1 MQEDLFRPEAIEA
14 QQQARQTG
22 KILLTQ
28 SIPLWALT
36 LSTFV
41 LIILLFLFL
50 GFGEFTRKER
60 VYGITIPGRGA
71 IRLTAQE
78 SGFVHSANLYEG
90 KRVAEGELLFEIRQD
105 KFSDLGDTQ
114 HLIETSLQNRNDK
127 LADEIDNRLQQEK
140 INLSNLQTREIRL
153 KQEIASLDVEIDLQ
167 KQQIVNTERLVK
179 NLRPL
184 FDEQIIPEVQYQ
196 QQVSAHLE
204 QRARL
209 ESLRRNRLDLKASYA
224 DTLNEISAS
233 ELRAQADRST
243 LERNILAN
251 EQTRLERRG
260 ARVSYIRAPIAGI
273 VSNILVDV
281 GVPVEP
287 GRSIATILP
296 DGVQLE
302 AQLFIPSTAIGFL
315 KQGQEVRLRYDAFP
329 YQKFGLYEGE
339 LAELSNIDIPLQ
351 EIQTRF
357 PILTKMYE
365 GKTFFRANVRLDKQS
380 IEAYGKSLPLRAG
393 LTLEAD
399 VLLDRKRLIEWVF
412 DPVMALGKRL

>member
-1 MQEDLFRPEAIEA
+1 
-14 QQQARQTG
+14 
-22 KILLTQ
+22 
-28 SIPLWALT
+28 
-36 LSTFV
+36 
-41 LIILLFLFL
+41 
-50 GFGEFTRKER
+50 
-60 VYGITIPGRGA
+60 
-71 IRLTAQE
+71 
-78 SGFVHSANLYEG
+78 
-90 KRVAEGELLFEIRQD
+90 
-105 KFSDLGDTQ
+105 
-114 HLIETSLQNRNDK
+114 
-127 LADEIDNRLQQEK
+127 
-140 INLSNLQTREIRL
+140 
-153 KQEIASLDVEIDLQ
+153 
-167 KQQIVNTERLVK
+167 
-179 NLRPL
+179 
-184 FDEQIIPEVQYQ
+184 
-196 QQVSAHLE
+196 
-204 QRARL
+204 
-209 ESLRRNRLDLKASYA
+209 
-224 DTLNEISAS
+224 
-233 ELRAQADRST
+233 
-243 LERNILAN
+243 
-251 EQTRLERRG
+251 
-260 ARVSYIRAPIAGI
+260 